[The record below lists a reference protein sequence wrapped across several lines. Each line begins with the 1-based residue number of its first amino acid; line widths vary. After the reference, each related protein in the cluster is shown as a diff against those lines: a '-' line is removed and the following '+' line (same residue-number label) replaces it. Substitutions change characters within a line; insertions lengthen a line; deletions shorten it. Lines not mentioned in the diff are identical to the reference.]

1 MNSFG
6 LVRRSTQE
14 NAYAAIFAT
23 IIFARELEIKRQYR
37 NRNHTCKWNIPNNL
51 IFFNLFFWIKLFKM
65 AANLQ
70 EEADP
75 KREKAK
81 ITNAMMSG
89 IKNSDSNNNHES
101 R

>member
-37 NRNHTCKWNIPNNL
+37 NRNHTCK
-51 IFFNLFFWIKLFKM
+51 
-65 AANLQ
+65 
-70 EEADP
+70 
-75 KREKAK
+75 
-81 ITNAMMSG
+81 
-89 IKNSDSNNNHES
+89 
-101 R
+101 